1 MNKTTGIDKGLI
13 REIGHL
19 CVEKN
24 VRPCGDVKNGRLEK
38 YCAGGGLDITASAF
52 LGNCKNASDLFDEAK
67 TETKKHKKRKRLTQH
82 IFTRRFHYAL
92 LPLCRKESVNVFL

>member
-24 VRPCGDVKNGRLEK
+24 VRPCGDVKNDAL
-38 YCAGGGLDITASAF
+38 
-52 LGNCKNASDLFDEAK
+52 KNTVQVADW
-67 TETKKHKKRKRLTQH
+67 
-82 IFTRRFHYAL
+82 I
-92 LPLCRKESVNVFL
+92 